1 MSSAQDKW
9 VLAAIAVSES
19 AWLYAIFGVAAL
31 PAQLDTTPLDWF
43 AVLAVLA
50 TSLVVSRGLQALI
63 IPTMSAYI
71 VQMLAGVVVVY
82 LVLASQFSGGLDLGW
97 VGSLGGEDDSEAD
110 WIRAAIAAA
119 MAIGL
124 WWRGGRIA
132 SSDSPEETL
141 ATSFKVGVAALAVA
155 AIADATLPA
164 DLNVYPVLFIFTASS
179 LAGLA
184 VSHLSSP
191 SEEAAKRATWPKV
204 IGVLVLG
211 VLLVGLIAGLVENTV
226 LPIVTNFVRAVVGL
240 AVEKVVAPVLSAVL
254 YPVVVAI
261 DWLFS
266 TIISLLQADLDR
278 QVQEGITIG
287 PPDIETSEYEQDGPI
302 LRRFFQILGIAVLT
316 VVVVVALFF
325 LARAFR
331 RRRRG
336 RYEHPEGARQSV
348 KEGNDPLLDAAR
360 LLFDLLPE
368 RLRRRRVRRALQAP
382 DGDPGVVEAFEI
394 YYRLLGAAER
404 KGVRRQE
411 SESPLEFKVRLVPLF
426 APGLAEKATAAFN
439 RACYGNLPPL
449 ESDLADL
456 RIAMADGAASTP

>member
-19 AWLYAIFGVAAL
+19 AWLYAILGLAAL
-31 PAQLDTTPLDWF
+31 PVQLGSNPLDWF
-43 AVLAVLA
+43 AVVAVLA
-50 TSLVVSRGLQALI
+50 SSLVVSRGLQALVI
-63 IPTMSAYI
+63 SSTAAYI

-82 LVLASQFSGGLDLGW
+82 LALASQFSGGFDLGW
-97 VGSLGGEDDSEAD
+97 VGSLSGESGSDAY
-110 WIRAAIAAA
+110 WLRPAIAAA
-119 MAIGL
+119 MAVGL

-141 ATSFKVGVAALAVA
+141 GTSFRIGIVALAVA
-155 AIADATLPA
+155 AVADATLPA

-191 SEEAAKRATWPKV
+191 SEEAARRATWPKV
-204 IGVLVLG
+204 IGALVLG

-226 LPIVTNFVRAVVGL
+226 LPIITGAVRAVLGFAIENVI
-240 AVEKVVAPVLSAVL
+240 APVLSTVL
-254 YPVVVAI
+254 YPVVAAL

-266 TIISLLQADLDR
+266 TLLNLLQTDLQQ
-278 QVQEGITIG
+278 QVEEGLNVATPDVELPEEEDG
-287 PPDIETSEYEQDGPI
+287 PPVLG
-302 LRRFFQILGIAVLT
+302 RFLQIAGIAVLT

-336 RYEHPEGARQSV
+336 RFEYPEGARQSV
-348 KEGNDPLLDAAR
+348 REGNDPLLDAAR

-368 RLRRRRVRRALQAP
+368 RLRRREVRRVLRP
-382 DGDPGVVEAFEI
+382 PSGDPGVVEAFEI

-404 KGVRRQE
+404 MGVRRQE
-411 SESPLEFKVRLVPLF
+411 SESPLELEARLVPLF

-439 RACYGNLPPL
+439 RACYGDLPPP
-449 ESDLADL
+449 ESDLVYL
-456 RIAMADGAASTP
+456 RNAMSGGAASTT